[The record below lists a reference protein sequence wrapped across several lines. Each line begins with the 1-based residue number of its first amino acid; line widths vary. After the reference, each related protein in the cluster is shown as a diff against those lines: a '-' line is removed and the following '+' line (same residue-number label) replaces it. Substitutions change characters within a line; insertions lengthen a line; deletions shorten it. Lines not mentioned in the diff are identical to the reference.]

1 MNKFVEHI
9 SQNQEKI
16 ITLLLVNMFTL
27 WLLTISTTHINK
39 FPPDAFYY
47 VKQLPIYYWSGIILA
62 CIVLFFLLHNPQS
75 KSKKHELI
83 QSISFIIILMLYL
96 FGTPSFIYT
105 APRYMDTYIFS
116 YEIINPVIEAGS
128 ACIPYRG
135 YMYQTEFQGSTI
147 LFSMLSQSIG
157 VSTSLISKYYSIY
170 CVFIISILIYVI
182 ARKVSKKYCLFAP
195 VTYLSLAWTPSYHFC
210 PQSHALM
217 LSIVF
222 FFLLIILIIDK
233 GNNINKKILIIIVWV
248 AICTSHAATPILN
261 LISLFFLF
269 FSHIFLKYSSLFTK
283 RNLLERIS
291 TKMESLPHLLILFV
305 TIYVAYLLYESNFI
319 ISRVISTLQETIDN
333 MLYRETFVVVDRGIT
348 TPMQSYIFCYNIRMA
363 IIIGTMMF
371 GLLSIFYLFLK
382 SKDRTSSF
390 VISCLFVGYSFLGV
404 YFVVSGYN
412 IYGPDRSFILLLVP
426 FSSLCSM
433 VLHTESKLTNN
444 NHKTITS
451 KIFRIFKIS
460 LVLFVITALFLF
472 PVTKYAGEPYEF
484 ISESE
489 YAGGEFILQHPSL
502 LPYTTFYQP
511 LTFTNLRYNWWVLK
525 NQQGDEYI
533 KSFNSSDLN
542 RIYDSDQ
549 CKIHR

>member
-1 MNKFVEHI
+1 
-9 SQNQEKI
+9 
-16 ITLLLVNMFTL
+16 MFTL
-27 WLLTISTTHINK
+27 WLLTLSTTHINE
-39 FPPDAFYY
+39 FPPDVLYY
-47 VKQLPIYYWSGIILA
+47 VKQLPIYYWSGMILA
-62 CIVLFFLLHNPQS
+62 CITLILLLHNPQS
-75 KSKKHELI
+75 ESKKHELI
-83 QSISFIIILMLYL
+83 QSTSFIIILMLYL

-105 APRYMDTYIFS
+105 APRYLDTYIFT

-135 YMYQTEFQGSTI
+135 YMYLTEFQGSTI

-170 CVFIISILIYVI
+170 CMFIISILIYII
-182 ARKVSKKYCLFAP
+182 AKKVSDKYCSFAP
-195 VTYLSLAWTPSYHFC
+195 VTYLSLAWTSGYHFC

-233 GNNINKKILIIIVWV
+233 GNDINKKILIIIVWV
-248 AICTSHAATPILN
+248 AICISHALTPLLN
-261 LISLFFLF
+261 LVSLFFLF
-269 FSHIFLKYSSLFTK
+269 FSYIFLKYLSLFTK

-305 TIYVAYLLYESNFI
+305 TVYIIYILYASSFI
-319 ISRVISTLQETIDN
+319 LKRVISTMEATIN
-333 MLYRETFVVVDRGIT
+333 NIVYGETFVVVDRGIT

-363 IIIGTMMF
+363 IIIGTMIF
-371 GLLSIFYLFLK
+371 GILSIFYLFLE

-390 VISCLFVGYSFLGV
+390 VISSLFLGYSFLGMYLV
-404 YFVVSGYN
+404 ISGYN

-426 FSSLCSM
+426 FSILCTM

-444 NHKTITS
+444 NHKTTTS

-460 LVLFVITALFLF
+460 LVLFIIIAMFLF
-472 PVTKYAGEPYEF
+472 PVTRYAGESYEF

-489 YAGGEFILQHPSL
+489 YAGGKFILHHPSL
-502 LPYTTFYQP
+502 LPYTTFYTS

-525 NQQGDEYI
+525 NQKGDEYI
-533 KSFNSSDLN
+533 NSFNSSGIN
-542 RIYDSDQ
+542 RIYDSGQ
-549 CKIHR
+549 CKVHRNI